1 MSKGAY
7 HFTRGELEGFKSSIA
22 WDVVLSILTCGIYNL
37 FWQYRQIRAVN
48 TLLGE
53 ERLSFIR
60 WLILSVLTCGIY
72 HIYYEYVVGR
82 EIETLQERFAVTRS
96 GSLPTISVIL
106 AIVGL
111 SIVAD
116 AIQQREINM
125 LVEKALKDV
134 G

>member
-7 HFTRGELEGFKSSIA
+7 HFTRVELERFKSNIA

-37 FWQYRQIRAVN
+37 FWQYRQIRAIN

-53 ERLSFIR
+53 ERLSFTR

-72 HIYYEYVVGR
+72 HIYYEYIVGR
-82 EIETLQERFAVTRS
+82 EIEALQERFAVTRS
-96 GSLPTISVIL
+96 SSLPATSVIL
-106 AIVGL
+106 AVVGL

-116 AIQQREINM
+116 AIQQREINT
-125 LVEKALKDV
+125 LVDKALKDV